1 MVITSPRVSV
11 SILSKILFISY
22 CIFNIYMIYNF
33 YNIIIKWNKYNFNN
47 NIDIQIIYK
56 CLLLQKLKF
65 WNLDSKNDNLK
76 IFKIIYLINYFILYI
91 EKFSIYYP
99 IKNILKNNK
108 LFKNE
113 QKFWIFILEQIEI
126 WFLNTFL

>member
-33 YNIIIKWNKYNFNN
+33 YNIIIKLNKYNFNN

-65 WNLDSKNDNLK
+65 
-76 IFKIIYLINYFILYI
+76 
-91 EKFSIYYP
+91 
-99 IKNILKNNK
+99 
-108 LFKNE
+108 
-113 QKFWIFILEQIEI
+113 
-126 WFLNTFL
+126 